1 MNLPGGIPSAH
12 TDTFARTLLPARK
25 YWPEFDYSADHLSH
39 YPDQINAVEV
49 LLDNAIREGAGDKP
63 AYIHQGETWT
73 YSMLKEQA
81 ERIARVLVE
90 DYGLEP
96 GNRVLLRSAN
106 NPMVIACWLGV
117 LKAGGICVSTMP
129 LLRAKE
135 LSYIV
140 ERVKIR
146 LALCEYSLDS
156 EMEKAKDLSPCLE
169 RVSYFSPLG
178 QNNDEKADLDRRTA
192 EKQPSF
198 ENVKTAA
205 DDVALIV
212 FTSGSTGQP
221 KAAAQFHR
229 DILAVSDSVPLTY
242 RIQADDVIC
251 GSPTF
256 AFTYGLAA
264 FILYPLRYRACAVL
278 TPPKPEL
285 ILQAIAQHRVTNLL
299 AVPTSFNAMLN
310 IIDNYDTSSL
320 RQCSSAGEH
329 LQLPLW
335 EKWLEKTGV
344 RIING
349 VGATEFMSHFLS
361 DDVAVNRPGTAGRAV
376 PGFKVKI
383 IDQLGNEVPRGTSG
397 LIAIKG
403 TTGCRYLDDEDRQRG
418 FVRDGW
424 NVPSDLFMQ
433 DEDGYFWY
441 LDRADDIIVS
451 SGYNISPLE
460 VERCILEHPLVAEC
474 AVVGV
479 PDSERGK
486 LVRACVVL
494 KNPALEGA
502 QTAKSIQDFVK
513 ENIAPY
519 KYPRDIVFFDE
530 LPRTPTGKIQ
540 RFRLLE

>member
-1 MNLPGGIPSAH
+1 MNPPGGIPSAH
-12 TDTFARTLLPARK
+12 TDPFARTILPAREF
-25 YWPEFDYSADHLSH
+25 WPDFDYSAEHLSH

-49 LLDNAIREGAGDKP
+49 LLDNAIKEGAGDKP

-73 YSMLKEQA
+73 YSMLKQQA
-81 ERIARVLVE
+81 DRIARVLVE

-106 NPMVIACWLGV
+106 NPMVIACWLAV

-129 LLRAKE
+129 LLRARE
-135 LSYIV
+135 LAYIL
-140 ERVKIR
+140 ERVKVHV
-146 LALCEYSLDS
+146 ALCEYSLHE
-156 EMEKAKDLSPCLE
+156 EMELAKEMTPCLE
-169 RVSYFSPLG
+169 RVSYFSPLCG
-178 QNNDEKADLDRRTA
+178 NNDEKADLDRRVA
-192 EKQPSF
+192 EKQPAF

-229 DILAVSDSVPLTY
+229 DILAVSDSVPLVY
-242 RIQADDVIC
+242 RIQADDIIC

-278 TPPKPEL
+278 TPPKAEL
-285 ILQAIAQHRVTNLL
+285 ILQAIEQHRATNLL
-299 AVPTSFNAMLN
+299 AVPTAFNAMLEM
-310 IIDNYDTSSL
+310 IDNYDTSSL

-335 EKWLEKTGV
+335 EKWRDKTGV

-361 DDVAVNRPGTAGRAV
+361 DNVAVDRPGTAGLAV
-376 PGFKVKI
+376 PGFTVKVV
-383 IDQLGNEVPRGTSG
+383 DPLGNEVPRGTSG

-403 TTGCRYLDDEDRQRG
+403 PTGCRYLDDEDRQRG
-418 FVRDGW
+418 FVRNGW

-479 PDSERGK
+479 PDPERGK
-486 LVRACVVL
+486 LVRACIVL
-494 KNPALEGA
+494 ENPALESA
-502 QTAKSIQDFVK
+502 QTAKSVQDFVK

-519 KYPRDIVFFDE
+519 KYPRDIVFYDE